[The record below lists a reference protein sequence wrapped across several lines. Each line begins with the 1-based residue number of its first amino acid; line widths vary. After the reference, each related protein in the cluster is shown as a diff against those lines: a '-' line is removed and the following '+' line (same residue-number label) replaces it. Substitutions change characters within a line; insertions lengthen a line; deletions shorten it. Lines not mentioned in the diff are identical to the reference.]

1 MATHDAAPAHAPAS
15 SRSTTRGWRGS
26 TQRSIFAWSYAQNLT
41 PLSGITCAHSCG
53 HQWSSV
59 VISGH
64 QWSSVVI
71 SGRGTCMC
79 GFGRRGEHMHACRS
93 ERAPGMRIA
102 IRHNQRAQSACT
114 ISMHS
119 AWHSACTQHT
129 LSIYSAYTQDAISM
143 HSRMHSACPLRA
155 PGIPIP
161 IMPAIVI
168 PAIVMP
174 MRARSMAA
182 CTACLS

>member
-1 MATHDAAPAHAPAS
+1 MVYPYATTPMRQGGRGS
-15 SRSTTRGWRGS
+15 RRSTSMCGH
-26 TQRSIFAWSYAQNLT
+26 QWS
-41 PLSGITCAHSCG
+41 SVVISG